1 MCETLFADALG
12 SGLSG
17 KVAGYAIKA
26 LAVGGGLL
34 VGYALGIGVAW
45 ALDRWVFAHKAPPQ
59 LKKLCGLL
67 AGVALAILV
76 ALIVFGEGGGGLFGG
91 GGGSGGDSKGTPTP
105 TEKGKEPPAPVT
117 PKEDVKVPPKVE
129 PKTPDPKATPGD
141 VRIAILSGTDVAES
155 KDGKE
160 VRYYLIGD
168 DTTPKS
174 LNELKKAIADRRA
187 GTKEE
192 LVLVFRF
199 TKEPLSNNFTPMK
212 LLSAWLK
219 EAKLT
224 IRFE

>member
-91 GGGSGGDSKGTPTP
+91 GSGGDSKGTPTP

-129 PKTPDPKATPGD
+129 PKPPDPKATPSD
-141 VRIAILSGTDVAES
+141 VRIAILSGADV
-155 KDGKE
+155 
-160 VRYYLIGD
+160 RD
-168 DTTPKS
+168 DKFYVIDPDPAPKTFE
-174 LNELKKAIADRRA
+174 ELKTVIDARRA
-187 GTKEE
+187 SAKNEPA
-192 LVLVFRF
+192 LVLRYA
-199 TKEPLSNNFTPMK
+199 KEPLSDSHPEMK
-212 LLSAWLK
+212 RLSAWVK

-224 IRFE
+224 SRFE